1 MVSHLPHVN
10 FGDFLVHMIIFVI
23 INGICFRLFDFLSF
37 FFFFSFSFFSISV
50 ILVTAEIILDL

>member
-37 FFFFSFSFFSISV
+37 FFFFFF
-50 ILVTAEIILDL
+50 LFLP